1 MTSPQDLLFPY
12 DEKIDLSKSNIKPLH
27 TIKPRTSLKLGEL
40 VDLSKLKDHYE
51 NQKPSS
57 SNWTTTSLSA
67 IILQTRY
74 WTQYWF

>member
-27 TIKPRTSLKLGEL
+27 TTKPRTYLKLDEL
-40 VDLSKLKDHYE
+40 VDLSKLKDQYE

-57 SNWTTTSLSA
+57 TN
-67 IILQTRY
+67 
-74 WTQYWF
+74 